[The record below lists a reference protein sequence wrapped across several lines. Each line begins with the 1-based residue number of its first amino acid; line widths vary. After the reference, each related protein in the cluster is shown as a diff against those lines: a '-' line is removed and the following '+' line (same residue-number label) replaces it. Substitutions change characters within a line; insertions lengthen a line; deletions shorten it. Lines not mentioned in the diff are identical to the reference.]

1 MIFQSLSLI
10 VWAACPPLFLYG
22 TYRRIERLQYATA
35 LLFVIL
41 LIDLFIGLNTPNP
54 DFIKVIAVTAP

>member
-1 MIFQSLSLI
+1 MTFQSLSLI
-10 VWAACPPLFLYG
+10 IWAACPPLFLYG
-22 TYRRIERLQYATA
+22 AFRRIERLQYATA

-54 DFIKVIAVTAP
+54 DFIKLVSVTAP